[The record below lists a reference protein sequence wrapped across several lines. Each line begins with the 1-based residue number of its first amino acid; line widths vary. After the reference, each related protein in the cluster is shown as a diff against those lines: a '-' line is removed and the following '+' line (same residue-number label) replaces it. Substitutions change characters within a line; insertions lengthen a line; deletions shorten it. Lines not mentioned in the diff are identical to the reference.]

1 MYTGIVQGIASV
13 CSITPNAGHTS
24 IVLSSHPQLF
34 CDIKAGASVAIDGT
48 CLTVTQHDSDSASFD
63 ISEKTAVLTTLKNLK
78 VGDEVNVE
86 RSHKFM
92 EENGGH
98 NLYGHIDGVA
108 EVMSWEDKGETA
120 RVIIKM
126 PETAIHY
133 FFQKGFIGV
142 HGCSLTIDSIDEQL
156 HTLSLN
162 LIPETLRTTNLRSK
176 RVGDRLN
183 YEIDQTTRTLVDT
196 IKRTLSSFR

>member
-1 MYTGIVQGIASV
+1 MYTGIVQSIASV
-13 CSITPNAGHTS
+13 RSISPHTGHTS
-24 IVLSSHPQLF
+24 ISLSTPTELF
-34 CDIKAGASVAIDGT
+34 GDIKTGASVAIDGT
-48 CLTVTQHDSDSASFD
+48 CLTVTQHDSDTVSFD
-63 ISEKTAVLTTLKNLK
+63 ISYKTAVLTTLKNLK

-108 EVMSWEDKGETA
+108 EVMSWENKGKTA
-120 RVIIKM
+120 RVVIKV

-142 HGCSLTIDSIDEQL
+142 HGCSLTIDSIDEER

-176 RVGDRLN
+176 RVGDHLN

-196 IKRTLSSFR
+196 IKRTLSSSR

>member
-1 MYTGIVQGIASV
+1 MYTGIVQGLASV
-13 CSITPNAGHTS
+13 RATTSHTGHKSITLT
-24 IVLSSHPQLF
+24 SHPQLF
-34 CDIKAGASVAIDGT
+34 GDIKTGASVAIDGT
-48 CLTVTQHDSDSASFD
+48 CLTVTQHGPDTVSFD
-63 ISEKTAVLTTLKNLK
+63 ISEITAVLTTLKNLK

-120 RVIIKM
+120 RVVIKV

-142 HGCSLTIDSIDEQL
+142 HGCSLTIESIDEKL

-176 RVGDRLN
+176 KVGDGLN

-196 IKRTLSSFR
+196 IKRTLSSAR